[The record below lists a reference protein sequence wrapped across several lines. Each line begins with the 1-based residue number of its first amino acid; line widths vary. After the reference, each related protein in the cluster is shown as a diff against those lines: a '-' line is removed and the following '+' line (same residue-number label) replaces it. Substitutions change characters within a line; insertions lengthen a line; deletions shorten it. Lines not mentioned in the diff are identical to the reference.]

1 MSQTP
6 MAFQWTGEAMIP
18 RLPRHADRMF
28 TVGQVYTLV
37 EQVERSSASHRH
49 YFALINEAF
58 NSLPEHIADRWSTP
72 DHLRKW
78 CLIKAGYR
86 DERSIVCA
94 SKAEALR
101 VKSFI
106 RPIDDFAVVVA
117 SEAVVTVYTAKSQ
130 SLKAM
135 GRAEFQASKDAV
147 ITALADLIGVEP
159 TTLSRQSEAA

>member
-1 MSQTP
+1 M
-6 MAFQWTGEAMIP
+6 P
-18 RLPRHADRMF
+18 RLPRHADRLF

-37 EQVERSSASHRH
+37 EHAERSSASHRH

-78 CLIKAGYR
+78 CLIRAGYR

-130 SLKAM
+130 SVKAM

-159 TTLSRQSEAA
+159 TTLSRQEIAA

>member
-1 MSQTP
+1 MQ
-6 MAFQWTGEAMIP
+6 FQWTGEAMIP
-18 RLPRHADRMF
+18 RLPRHADRLF

-37 EQVERSSASHRH
+37 EQAERSSASHRH

-78 CLIKAGYR
+78 CLIRAGYR

-130 SLKAM
+130 SVKAM

-159 TTLSRQSEAA
+159 ATLSRQEQAA

>member
-1 MSQTP
+1 MQ
-6 MAFQWTGEAMIP
+6 FQWTGEAMIP
-18 RLPRHADRMF
+18 RLPRHADRLF

-37 EQVERSSASHRH
+37 EQAERSSASHRH

-78 CLIKAGYR
+78 CLIRAGYR

-130 SLKAM
+130 SVKAM

-147 ITALADLIGVEP
+147 LTALADLIGVEP
-159 TTLSRQSEAA
+159 ATLSRQEQAA

>member
-1 MSQTP
+1 MT
-6 MAFQWTGEAMIP
+6 FRWTGEAMIP
-18 RLPRHADRMF
+18 LRPRHADRIF
-28 TVGQVYTLV
+28 TIGQTYDL
-37 EQVERSSASHRH
+37 EERAERSSASHRH

-58 NSLPEHIADRWSTP
+58 NSLPEDVADRWSSP

-94 SKAEALR
+94 SKAEAQR
-101 VKSFI
+101 VKAFI
-106 RPIDDFAVVVA
+106 RPIDDYAVVVA

-130 SLKAM
+130 SVKAM

-147 ITALADLIGVEP
+147 ITALSDLIGVEP
-159 TTLSRQSEAA
+159 ATLSRQSEAA